1 MTILV
6 TGATGNMGVPLVREL
21 CRMGRPPRV
30 TTRDAHKAAY
40 LLPDGVDIAEGDLT
54 DPEFLERALRG
65 IGKLFL
71 FLEAGDPS
79 RVLDVAGRS
88 GVPYVVL
95 VTSLLAETRPR
106 SFVGRFALE
115 TERAMRE
122 GGFRGTVL
130 RPWEYASNTLAWA
143 RDIRDGDVVRQPSA
157 GLASPVIAPEDVAA
171 VASRALLEDHD
182 GRTYA
187 LTGPAEVTAD
197 EKVRALG
204 AALGRELA
212 FQETADPELMERIR
226 TSPEEVAESAGV
238 CFMESPGVR
247 STVRDIT
254 GRPPR
259 SFGEWA
265 LGHAGSFEPRRA
277 DASPAAVAWAC

>member
-21 CRMGRPPRV
+21 CRLGREPRV
-30 TTRDAHKAAY
+30 TTRDARGANS
-40 LLPDGVDIAEGDLT
+40 LLPEGVEIVQGDLRE
-54 DPEFLERALRG
+54 PEFLDRALRG
-65 IGKLFL
+65 VDKLFL

-79 RVLDVAGRS
+79 RVLKAAGRS

-106 SFVGRFALE
+106 SFVGRLALE
-115 TERAMRE
+115 TERVMWE
-122 GGFRGTVL
+122 GGFGGTVL

-143 RDIRDGDVVRQPSA
+143 RDIKEGDAVRQPSR
-157 GLASPVIAPEDVAA
+157 GLPSPVIAPEDVAA
-171 VASRALLEDHD
+171 VAARALVENHD

-187 LTGPAEVTAD
+187 LTGPAEITARD
-197 EKVRALG
+197 KVHALG
-204 AALGRELA
+204 AAVGRELS
-212 FQETADPELMERIR
+212 FEETADPALMEKVR
-226 TSPEEVAESAGV
+226 TSPEEVAESFGV

-259 SFGEWA
+259 PFCEWA
-265 LGHAGSFEPRRA
+265 LDHAESFK
-277 DASPAAVAWAC
+277 

>member
-1 MTILV
+1 M

-21 CRMGRPPRV
+21 CRLGREPRV
-30 TTRDAHKAAY
+30 TTRNARRANS
-40 LLPDGVDIAEGDLT
+40 LLPEGVDIAEGDLT
-54 DPEFLERALRG
+54 EPEFLDRALRG
-65 IGKLFL
+65 VDKLFL
-71 FLEAGDPS
+71 FLEAGDPV
-79 RVLDVAGRS
+79 RVLEAAGRS
-88 GVPYVVL
+88 GVSYVVL

-115 TERAMRE
+115 TERAMWE
-122 GGFRGTVL
+122 GGFRGAVL

-143 RDIRDGDVVRQPSA
+143 REIRDGDVVRQPSA

-171 VASRALLEDHD
+171 VAARTLLEDHD

-187 LTGPAEVTAD
+187 LTGPAEVTAVQ
-197 EKVRALG
+197 KVRALG
-204 AALGRELA
+204 TAVGRELS
-212 FQETADPELMERIR
+212 FQETADPELLEKIR
-226 TSPEEVAESAGV
+226 TSPEEVAESVGV

-247 STVRDIT
+247 STVRDLT

-265 LGHAGSFEPRRA
+265 LDHAESFK
-277 DASPAAVAWAC
+277 